1 MPLED
6 EMAPVGTNLGDEMAS
21 AVVASQF
28 QCHLTDVSS
37 FYCWGQINNA
47 AMLVQGSHGLCFFY
61 IKNTLHARL

>member
-47 AMLVQGSHGLCFFY
+47 GARITRLVLFLYKKYVTCA
-61 IKNTLHARL
+61 T